1 MGIIMGI
8 TVGNIDAFIEATKRT
23 NNLNFALALL
33 MYFAAVIL
41 ALASGADN
49 PNNPFFTIAFLIGG
63 IIVALM
69 IYTKKLYIIV
79 GLDEDVHNLGEEI
92 KNRVTKKQKN
102 NYCWELL
109 IIFFIL
115 LILFSLSGGF
125 IGGFLF
131 GIVIDGAIMFGLII
145 QILHNNDIIM
155 ELAKE

>member
-8 TVGNIDAFIEATKRT
+8 TVGNIDAFIEAKKRT

-33 MYFAAVIL
+33 IYFAAVIL
-41 ALASGADN
+41 ALASGVDN
-49 PNNPFFTIAFLIGG
+49 PNNPFLLIAFLIGG

-69 IYTKKLYIIV
+69 IYTKKLQIIV

-102 NYCWELL
+102 NYFWGLL

-115 LILFSLSGGF
+115 LIIFSLFGGF
-125 IGGFLF
+125 VGGFLF
-131 GIVIDGAIMFGLII
+131 GIVFDGAIMFGLIV